1 MINTAIILAGG
12 LGTRLRSAV
21 PDLPK
26 PMAPMN
32 GRPFLSYLMDYWIDQ
47 GVSSIVLSVGYKSH
61 AIQDCYGDAYR
72 DAKVLY
78 SVEETPLG
86 TGGGLIQSLQLVQ
99 DVENVLVLNGDTFF
113 AVDLQGFSLSHQN
126 THADISMALLDVA
139 DNNRYGGVSMNQD
152 GRIES
157 LASSDGGSVN
167 KRVNGGAY
175 LMKNDVFEGYADAGS
190 APHCSLEDDLFP
202 TVLNSEKMVYGYLSD
217 GRFID
222 IGVPEDYRRAPS
234 VLAAVQS

>member
-1 MINTAIILAGG
+1 MIDTAIILAGG
-12 LGTRLRSAV
+12 LGTRLRSVV

-47 GVSSIVLSVGYKSH
+47 GVRRIVLSIGYKSH

-72 DAKVLY
+72 DAEVMY

-86 TGGGLIQSLQLVQ
+86 TGGGLIQSLRLVQ
-99 DVENVLVLNGDTFF
+99 DVEDVLILNGDTFF
-113 AVDLQGFSLSHQN
+113 AVDLKGLSLNHQK
-126 THADISMALLDVA
+126 TGADITMALLDVV
-139 DNNRYGGVSMNQD
+139 DNNRYGGVSMNQE

-157 LASSDGGSVN
+157 LACSDGGSVN
-167 KRVNGGAY
+167 KRVNGGVY
-175 LMKNDVFEGYADAGS
+175 LMKKDVFDDYTGDDS
-190 APHCSLEDDLFP
+190 TPRCSLEDDLFP
-202 TVLNSEKMVYGYLSD
+202 AVLNSAKKVYGYLSD

-234 VLAAVQS
+234 ILAAVQP